1 VSVLSVIVP
10 ALNEAAMI
18 RATLTPLQPLREA
31 GHELILVDGG
41 SSDGTPGLAAS
52 LARVVEGPRGRAR
65 QMNAGAELARGN
77 LLLFLHADTFLGEG
91 ALEALL
97 ALAGSAEP
105 LWGRFDVRLSGEQPQ
120 LRVVEAMMNL
130 RSRLTGIATGDQA
143 MFVSRGLFFEVGG
156 FPEQP
161 LMEDL
166 ALSARLRRR
175 RRPLCLRQ
183 RVTTSS
189 RRWERDGVLRT
200 IGLMWWRRLAWWLG
214 AEPSGLARHYGY
226 SDPAQ

>member
-1 VSVLSVIVP
+1 MGGLSVIVP
-10 ALNEAAMI
+10 ALDEAAMI

-31 GHELILVDGG
+31 GHEVILVDGG
-41 SSDGTPGLAAS
+41 SSDGTPRLASS

-77 LLLFLHADTFLGEG
+77 LLLFLHADTLLDEA

-97 ALAGSAEP
+97 ALTGSAGP
-105 LWGRFDVRLSGEQPQ
+105 LWGRFDVRLSGEQPL
-120 LRVVEAMMNL
+120 LRVVESMMNL

-143 MFVSRGLFFEVGG
+143 MFVSRGLFFEAGG

-161 LMEDL
+161 LMEDI
-166 ALSARLRRR
+166 ALSARLRRH

-183 RVTTSS
+183 RVITSS
-189 RRWERDGVLRT
+189 RRWERNGILHT
-200 IGLMWWRRLAWWLG
+200 IGLMWWLRLAWWLG
-214 AEPSGLARHYGY
+214 AEPSGLARRYGC
-226 SDPAQ
+226 SDPS